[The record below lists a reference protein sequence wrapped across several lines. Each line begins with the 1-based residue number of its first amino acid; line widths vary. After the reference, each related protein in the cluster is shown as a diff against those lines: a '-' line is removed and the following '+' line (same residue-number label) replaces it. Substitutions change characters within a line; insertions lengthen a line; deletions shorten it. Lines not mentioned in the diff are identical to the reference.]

1 MKGNKVIKGIGI
13 ALMGAAAIFG
23 ITYIVMLLW
32 NAILPELIHV
42 NHIGYWQSMGL
53 LVLCK
58 ILFGG
63 MKFNGQKPGRNK
75 MREKFMNMSD
85 EEREA
90 FKQRMKERCEK

>member
-23 ITYIVMLLW
+23 ITYVVMWLW
-32 NAILPELIHV
+32 NSILPDLIHV
-42 NHIGYWQSMGL
+42 NTIGYWQSMGL

-63 MKFNGQKPGRNK
+63 MKFNGHRSNK
-75 MREKFMNMSD
+75 QHMRQKFMNMSE

-90 FKQRMKERCEK
+90 FKQKMRERWEK